1 MKVLLTGCSAPQ
13 SSQGLNTRL
22 PTFSGLIRNSL
33 SYSGHEVVWTTPS
46 IDMSEE
52 YLSQFDVVL
61 VGLTP
66 PTSLSSYRLYG
77 ALSVINRARKVTNV
91 KYIVDAPEP
100 RKLWAGIRA
109 IANNPEELVK
119 DFYSKRSEYEKAISP
134 ANLSRIQEVIL
145 DLYENTWEQTLCP
158 SFPWSKKEHVTKHIP
173 NISEDNLDLLCLDS
187 FLLTAVEDSS
197 ALYMKSDSDY
207 WSTNQKTVWV
217 KNLEKTL
224 KNKVH
229 PMASNKWSTNTSVLT
244 NINKSIG
251 SLISVYKNDEPWWS
265 VNLSQSLYVN
275 TPVVTDWKQ
284 TSYLGNSWSLLAHS
298 LEDMSV
304 GERLSIA
311 RKQKDDYIKVLPD
324 FNESVDRVL
333 SSVFDV

>member
-1 MKVLLTGCSAPQ
+1 M
-13 SSQGLNTRL
+13 
-22 PTFSGLIRNSL
+22 
-33 SYSGHEVVWTTPS
+33 
-46 IDMSEE
+46 
-52 YLSQFDVVL
+52 
-61 VGLTP
+61 
-66 PTSLSSYRLYG
+66 
-77 ALSVINRARKVTNV
+77 
-91 KYIVDAPEP
+91 
-100 RKLWAGIRA
+100 
-109 IANNPEELVK
+109 
-119 DFYSKRSEYEKAISP
+119 
-134 ANLSRIQEVIL
+134 
-145 DLYENTWEQTLCP
+145 
-158 SFPWSKKEHVTKHIP
+158 
-173 NISEDNLDLLCLDS
+173 
-187 FLLTAVEDSS
+187 TAVEDSS

-207 WSTNQKTVWV
+207 WSTNQKTPWV

-224 KNKVH
+224 KNKIH

-251 SLISVYKNDEPWWS
+251 SVISVYKNDEPWWS

>member
-22 PTFSGLIRNSL
+22 PTFSGLVRNAL
-33 SYSGHEVVWTTPS
+33 SYAGHDVVWVTPS

-77 ALSVINRARKVTNV
+77 ALSVIDRARKVSNV

-100 RKLWAGIRA
+100 YKLWAGIRA
-109 IANNPEELVK
+109 IANNPDDLVK
-119 DFYSKRSEYEKAISP
+119 NFYSKRSEFDKAINP
-134 ANLSRIQEVIL
+134 ANLSRIQSVVSG
-145 DLYENTWEQTLCP
+145 LYESTWEQTLCP
-158 SFPWSKKEHVTKHIP
+158 SLPWSKKENIIKHIP
-173 NISEDNLDLLCLDS
+173 NILEDSLDLLCLDA

-197 ALYMKSDSDY
+197 ALYMKSESNY
-207 WSTNQKTVWV
+207 WSTNQKTSWV
-217 KNLEKTL
+217 KGLEKTL
-224 KNKVH
+224 KNKIH
-229 PMASNKWSTNTSVLT
+229 PMASNKWATNTSILT

-251 SLISVYKNDEPWWS
+251 SVISVYKNDEPWWS

-284 TSYLGNSWSLLAHS
+284 TSYLGESWSMLAHN

-304 GERLSIA
+304 TERISVA
-311 RKQKDDYIKVLPD
+311 VKQKNEYIKVLPD
-324 FNESVDRVL
+324 FNESVERVL

>member
-22 PTFSGLIRNSL
+22 PTFSGLVRNAL
-33 SYSGHEVVWTTPS
+33 SYAGHDVVWVTPS
-46 IDMSEE
+46 VDMSEE

-77 ALSVINRARKVTNV
+77 ALSVIDRARKVSNV

-100 RKLWAGIRA
+100 YKLWAGIRA
-109 IANNPEELVK
+109 IANNPDDLVK
-119 DFYSKRSEYEKAISP
+119 SFYSKRSEFDKAVNP
-134 ANLSRIQEVIL
+134 ANLSRIQSVVS

-158 SFPWSKKEHVTKHIP
+158 SLPWSRKENIIKHIP
-173 NISEDNLDLLCLDS
+173 NILEDSLDLLCLDS

-197 ALYMKSDSDY
+197 ALYMKSESNY
-207 WSTNQKTVWV
+207 WSTNQKTPWV
-217 KNLEKTL
+217 KGLEKTL
-224 KNKVH
+224 KNKIH
-229 PMASNKWSTNTSVLT
+229 PMASNKWATNTSILT

-251 SLISVYKNDEPWWS
+251 SVISVYKNEEPWWS

-284 TSYLGNSWSLLAHS
+284 TSYLGESWSMLAHN

-311 RKQKDDYIKVLPD
+311 RKQKNDYIKVLPD
-324 FNESVDRVL
+324 FNESVERVL

>member
-22 PTFSGLIRNSL
+22 PTFSGLVRNAL
-33 SYSGHEVVWTTPS
+33 SYAGHDVVWVTPS

-77 ALSVINRARKVTNV
+77 ALSVIDRARKVSNV

-100 RKLWAGIRA
+100 YKLWAGIRA
-109 IANNPEELVK
+109 IANNPDDLVK
-119 DFYSKRSEYEKAISP
+119 SFYSKRSEFDKAVNP
-134 ANLSRIQEVIL
+134 TNLSRIQSVVS

-158 SFPWSKKEHVTKHIP
+158 SLPWSKKENIIKHIP
-173 NISEDNLDLLCLDS
+173 NILEDSLDLLCLDA

-197 ALYMKSDSDY
+197 ALYMKSESTY
-207 WSTNQKTVWV
+207 WSTNQKTPWV
-217 KNLEKTL
+217 KGLEKTL
-224 KNKVH
+224 KNKIN
-229 PMASNKWSTNTSVLT
+229 PMASNKWATNASILT

-251 SLISVYKNDEPWWS
+251 SVISVYKNEEPWWS

-284 TSYLGNSWSLLAHS
+284 TSYLGESWSILAHN

-304 GERLSIA
+304 GERISVA
-311 RKQKDDYIKVLPD
+311 VRQKNDYIKVLPD
-324 FNESVDRVL
+324 FNESVERVL